1 MNRQYPADQQRDA
14 WPPVDRWPPADAQLH
29 AERWQHPDSELSLS
43 ECSHEDQWLP
53 SECSFAGLN
62 DDDSY

>member
-1 MNRQYPADQQRDA
+1 MNGQHRADQQRNT
-14 WPPVDRWPPADAQLH
+14 WPPVDRWPPVDAQLH
-29 AERWQHPDSELSLS
+29 AEHWQHAHGALHEW
-43 ECSHEDQWLP
+43 SHEDQWLP